1 VKLSNEAQEEQFRE
15 IGVYLRQ
22 AREEKAI
29 SIEEIA
35 THTRIRAAFIEA
47 IEQGRAEELPE
58 AVFVQGFM
66 RRYCDAVGIDGTIL
80 TANFGDLFLPMAY
93 GSENKSIEKKSSL
106 YIPLAVPYVLLL
118 IGASLGLFY
127 ILNPKRNGESIVQN
141 NKLTATSTPSPTNTQ
156 NSIPVVVSET
166 STPKALPTQSPTNIS
181 PATTSTPE
189 ASPTLSP
196 TANPTPTP
204 ISTPSVTPTTSASPT
219 IQSGSGVEVGI
230 ELQGESWLRVKVDGK
245 TAFEG
250 TLKKG
255 DKQAWTGAKEVS
267 VYSGNAGAV
276 LVSTNKKPATV
287 MGGEG
292 SVKFIKYAP
301 EPEVSATATPSP
313 Q

>member
-29 SIEEIA
+29 STEDVA
-35 THTRIRAAFIEA
+35 MHTRIRSAFIKAVE
-47 IEQGRAEELPE
+47 EGRAEDLPE
-58 AVFVQGFM
+58 AVFVQGFI
-66 RRYCDAVGIDGTIL
+66 RRYCDAIGIDGTIL
-80 TANFGDLFLPMAY
+80 TANFGDLFLPVVVDN
-93 GSENKSIEKKSSL
+93 ENKNIEKKSSL

-118 IGASLGLFY
+118 IGASIGLFY
-127 ILNPKRNGESIVQN
+127 ILSPKRNGELIAQK
-141 NKLTATSTPSPTNTQ
+141 NKLTVSSTPSPTNTQ
-156 NSIPVVVSET
+156 TTTPAVVSET
-166 STPKALPTQSPTNIS
+166 STPTASPTQSPTNIS
-181 PATTSTPE
+181 PTTTSTPQ

-196 TANPTPTP
+196 TATPTVTPTP
-204 ISTPSVTPTTSASPT
+204 SISPT
-219 IQSGSGVEVGI
+219 IEAGSGVEVGI
-230 ELQGESWLRVKVDGK
+230 ELQGESWLRVKIDGK

-255 DKQAWTGAKEVS
+255 DKKNWTGAKEVS

-276 LVSTNKKPATV
+276 LVSANKKPATV

-301 EPEVSATATPSP
+301 EPVVSATAAPSP

>member
-1 VKLSNEAQEEQFRE
+1 LFK
-15 IGVYLRQ
+15 G
-22 AREEKAI
+22 
-29 SIEEIA
+29 
-35 THTRIRAAFIEA
+35 
-47 IEQGRAEELPE
+47 
-58 AVFVQGFM
+58 
-66 RRYCDAVGIDGTIL
+66 YCDAIGIDGTIL
-80 TANFGDLFLPMAY
+80 TANFGDLFLPMAD
-93 GSENKSIEKKSSL
+93 GSENKNIEKKSNL

-127 ILNPKRNGESIVQN
+127 ILSPKRNGELTTQN

-156 NSIPVVVSET
+156 TTTPVVVSET
-166 STPKALPTQSPTNIS
+166 STPTVSPTQSPTNIS
-181 PATTSTPE
+181 PTNISPTTTSTPQ

-196 TANPTPTP
+196 TTTP
-204 ISTPSVTPTTSASPT
+204 ISTPTVTPTPSISPT
-219 IQSGSGVEVGI
+219 IEAGSGVEVGI

-255 DKQAWTGAKEVS
+255 DKKNWTGAKEVS

-276 LVSTNKKPATV
+276 LVSANKKPATV

-292 SVKFIKYAP
+292 SLKFIKYAP

>member
-22 AREEKAI
+22 AREEKSI
-29 SIEEIA
+29 SIDEVSI
-35 THTRIRAAFIEA
+35 HTRIRAAFVEA
-47 IEQGRAEELPE
+47 IEQGQAEELPE
-58 AVFVQGFM
+58 AVFVQGFI
-66 RRYCDAVGIDGTIL
+66 RRYCDAIGIDGTIL
-80 TANFGDLFLPMAY
+80 TANFGDLFLPMVDS
-93 GSENKSIEKKSSL
+93 SENKNIEKKSNL

-118 IGASLGLFY
+118 IGASVGLFY
-127 ILNPKRNGESIVQN
+127 ILTPRRNGELTTQN

-156 NSIPVVVSET
+156 TNTPVVVSET
-166 STPKALPTQSPTNIS
+166 STPTVSPTQSPTNIS
-181 PATTSTPE
+181 PTTTSTPQ
-189 ASPTLSP
+189 ASPTLS
-196 TANPTPTP
+196 PTPTP
-204 ISTPSVTPTTSASPT
+204 ISTPTVTPTPSMSPT
-219 IQSGSGVEVGI
+219 IEAGSGVEVGI

-276 LVSTNKKPATV
+276 LVSANKKPATV

-292 SVKFIKYAP
+292 SLKFIKYAP
-301 EPEVSATATPSP
+301 EAEVSATANPSP

>member
-1 VKLSNEAQEEQFRE
+1 MKLSNEAQEEQFRE

-29 SIEEIA
+29 SIEEVA

-47 IEQGRAEELPE
+47 IEQGRAEDLPE

-66 RRYCDAVGIDGTIL
+66 RRYCDAIGIDGTIL

-127 ILNPKRNGESIVQN
+127 ILSPKRNGESIVQN

-166 STPKALPTQSPTNIS
+166 STPKASPTQSPT
-181 PATTSTPE
+181 TTSTPE

-204 ISTPSVTPTTSASPT
+204 ISTPSVTPTPSISPT
-219 IQSGSGVEVGI
+219 IKSGSGVEVEI

-276 LVSTNKKPATV
+276 LVSANKKTATV

-292 SVKFIKYAP
+292 SLKFIKYAP
-301 EPEVSATATPSP
+301 EPEVSATAIPSP